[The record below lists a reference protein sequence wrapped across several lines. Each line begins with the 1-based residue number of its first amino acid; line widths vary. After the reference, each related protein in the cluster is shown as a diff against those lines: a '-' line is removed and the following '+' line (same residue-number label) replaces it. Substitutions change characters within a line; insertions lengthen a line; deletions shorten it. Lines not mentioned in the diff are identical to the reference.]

1 MINSVNFISNKA
13 NGVWSPKTI
22 LKDKDILILG
32 PGKNLINNV
41 NQIEKVIQDNLFVI
55 SLNTFNSIKEK
66 YINLRVICHPF
77 RITSDSSKLN
87 KFNCKFVI
95 PITSFS
101 KKLKKLNILK

>member
-41 NQIEKVIQDNLFVI
+41 NQIEKKVIQDNLFVI
-55 SLNTFNSIKEK
+55 SLNTFNLLKRNISI
-66 YINLRVICHPF
+66 
-77 RITSDSSKLN
+77 
-87 KFNCKFVI
+87 
-95 PITSFS
+95 
-101 KKLKKLNILK
+101 